1 MISRL
6 FMANFSRFTSF
17 SFLVIVFL
25 LKKLK
30 TVAVINLISQFQE
43 LLKSDFWLV
52 FDVWP
57 NCAAV
62 STE

>member
-17 SFLVIVFL
+17 SFLAIVFL
-25 LKKLK
+25 LNKLK
-30 TVAVINLISQFQE
+30 TVAAINLISQFQE
-43 LLKSDFWLV
+43 LLKSDIWWV